1 MGSSLYA
8 GVSGLNASTQQMDVI
23 GNNLAN
29 VNSIGYKADKINF
42 GDILSKSIGGA
53 GASMQVG
60 RGVAVNGISTQ
71 FNTGSLETTTNVT
84 DLAIGGD
91 GFFKVMDSDGGAYYT
106 RAGAFHVN
114 KDGLLVDSNG
124 YTLQG
129 VSGEDMGVFGD
140 LNVTSAMSAAEE
152 TTTLSFGINLDA
164 EATVGEV
171 FNASQ
176 NIYDSLGISHTVDVA
191 FTAAGANT
199 WDYTISIDGGAD
211 VAAPGSQFVFDPT
224 DGTLT
229 TPAPGTDVV
238 MDFGDPLP
246 NGATIGVAGVVTW
259 DFASLSAAP
268 VTGYAS
274 PSAVNELNQNGH
286 SSGELSGLSITTD
299 GVITGF
305 FTNGEIESI
314 GKVLLSSFKYPG
326 GLQKA
331 GSNLFVK
338 TIESGEPI
346 GGNPGE
352 QGLGEI
358 ISNALEMSNTDTAT
372 EFINMI
378 TAQRAYQ
385 ANAKVITTTD
395 AMMSE
400 LMNIKR

>member
-8 GVSGLNASTQQMDVI
+8 GVSGLNASSQQMDII

-29 VNSIGYKADKINF
+29 VNSIGYKADKIYF

-53 GASMQVG
+53 GGAIQVG
-60 RGVAVNGISTQ
+60 RGVSVNGISTQ

-84 DLAIGGD
+84 DLAIGGN
-91 GFFKVMDSDGGAYYT
+91 GFFKVLDSDDAAYYT

-129 VSGEDMGVFGD
+129 ASGPNMGVLGD
-140 LNVTSAMSAAEE
+140 LNVNSAMSAAEA
-152 TTTLSFGINLDA
+152 TTTISFGMNLDA
-164 EATVGEV
+164 EAIAGET

-176 NIYDSLGISHTVDVA
+176 IIYDSLGISHTIDIA
-191 FTAAGANT
+191 LENTGSNT
-199 WDYTISIDGGAD
+199 WDYTATLNGDAATAGGTGTLTFDAGDGRLLTPAADLSITFDPPSGAGGAD
-211 VAAPGSQFVFDPT
+211 V
-224 DGTLT
+224 
-229 TPAPGTDVV
+229 
-238 MDFGDPLP
+238 
-246 NGATIGVAGVVTW
+246 GVAGVVTW
-259 DFASLSAAP
+259 DFESAAAAT

-274 PSAVNELNQNGH
+274 PSAVNELNQDGH

-299 GVITGF
+299 GVITGA
-305 FTNGEIESI
+305 FTNGEVEPI

-331 GSNLFVK
+331 GANLFVK

-358 ISNALEMSNTDTAT
+358 ISNALELSNTDTAT

-378 TAQRAYQ
+378 IAQRAYQ